1 MEYRVLNREPRVGDM
16 VRVVKVEEENRKYF
30 KVGDIGVIEQI
41 DDDIMPYLVN
51 FKKYTTDF
59 VRSGFWYVFPYEI
72 EVIEPIESTSK
83 EEKSKVKNQ
92 RTYTTPEIIAT
103 LKVGQRATNTDHG
116 TITKDKYGGIV
127 RSNGEYLHLNPY
139 IMKAEWTIVPEY
151 VDFMTAFRAWKD
163 GKRVEC
169 FEGIHEIYDHT
180 DKWFKADHIDSN
192 KWIILD
198 DGE

>member
-1 MEYRVLNREPRVGDM
+1 MEYRIVDREPRVGDM
-16 VRVVKVEEENRKYF
+16 VRVVDFDDEYDG
-30 KVGDIGVIEQI
+30 KVGRMELI
-41 DDDIMPYLVN
+41 DLEVAPSYKVSLN
-51 FKKYTTDF
+51 
-59 VRSGFWYVFPYEI
+59 GEEI
-72 EVIEPIESTSK
+72 WLYRDEFQVIEPIESTSK

-151 VDFMTAFRAWKD
+151 VDFMTAFRAWRE
-163 GKRVEC
+163 GKRIMCGERVWGEDDC
-169 FEGIHEIYDHT
+169 EFG
-180 DKWFKADHIDSN
+180 ADYIDSN
-192 KWIILD
+192 EWIILD